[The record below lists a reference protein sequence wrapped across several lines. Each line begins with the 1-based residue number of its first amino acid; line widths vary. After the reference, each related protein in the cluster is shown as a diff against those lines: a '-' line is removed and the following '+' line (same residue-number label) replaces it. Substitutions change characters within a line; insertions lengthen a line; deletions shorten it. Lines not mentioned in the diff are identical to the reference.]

1 MIFVTVGTSTQPFDR
16 LVEGVAVLAE
26 TEEVVVQCGASAARP
41 AGAECVTFVEY
52 AELLEYMRRA
62 RAVVTHAGVGSI
74 MASLSV
80 GKRPFVVPRR
90 RELGEAVD
98 DHQLELA
105 TRLDQAGLVALVA
118 DPAALGG
125 ALAGA
130 QSAPPSENGSA
141 NALADDLRAYL
152 ESAGGS

>member
-1 MIFVTVGTSTQPFDR
+1 
-16 LVEGVAVLAE
+16 VAFL
-26 TEEVVVQCGASAARP
+26 
-41 AGAECVTFVEY
+41 EY

-98 DHQLELA
+98 DHQSELA
-105 TRLDQAGLVALVA
+105 GRLEKAGLVAVVA
-118 DPAALGG
+118 DPAALPG

-130 QSAPPSENGSA
+130 QPAPPSENGQA
-141 NALADDLRAYL
+141 NALAEDLRSYL
-152 ESAGGS
+152 ESARRR